1 MKESTA
7 TRLVGRMPYEA
18 PGLRLVPVAGVS
30 TQLTVSGST
39 TTADFG
45 NENTGDWGF
54 VNIDGSTTT
63 ADFGNENTGDWG
75 FVHIDGCS
83 TTTNFGNTHIGDWG
97 LSSDHGS
104 TPDFT
109 ERVGEW

>member
-30 TQLTVSGST
+30 AQLTVVSGGAT
-39 TTADFG
+39 VF
-45 NENTGDWGF
+45 ENDH
-54 VNIDGSTTT
+54 
-63 ADFGNENTGDWG
+63 TGDWG
-75 FVHIDGCS
+75 FVHIDGS
-83 TTTNFGNTHIGDWG
+83 TTTDFGNTHIGDWG